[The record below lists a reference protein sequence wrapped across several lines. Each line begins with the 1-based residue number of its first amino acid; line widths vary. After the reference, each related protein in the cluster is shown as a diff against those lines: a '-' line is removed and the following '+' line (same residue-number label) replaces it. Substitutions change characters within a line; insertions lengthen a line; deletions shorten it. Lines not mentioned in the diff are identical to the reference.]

1 MEEEEILGVNLDELS
16 ELFGDTGFLG
26 GESFGWGLAP
36 YRNVVMNDDG
46 VMVKDD
52 NVVLYID
59 ALGDANL
66 SSKMWFYQKKD
77 PLDAYDEPEFSKDNL
92 FVKGLAKAIPGV
104 PPFGIIAVPWYEVE
118 DAKGDLKE
126 LKFPDDTPEGFVPC
140 NGYLIEING
149 REFRLPNLT
158 SRTTGRGGDLD
169 DEETTY
175 FAPPG
180 CTYMMRLP
188 YGLSTEGISGRADTY
203 FKSYVD
209 FRGKLKTWGNPASP
223 FATGRQFY

>member
-77 PLDAYDEPEFSKDNL
+77 PLDAYDEPEFSKNNL
-92 FVKGLAKAIPGV
+92 FIKGLSKAIPGV
-104 PPFGIIAVPWYEVE
+104 PPYGIIAIPWYEV
-118 DAKGDLKE
+118 DNARGSLVE

-140 NGYLIEING
+140 NGYTIEIEG

-158 SRTTGRGGDLD
+158 SRTTGSSRAGNL
-169 DEETTY
+169 ETVQL
-175 FAPPG
+175 APPG

-188 YGLSTEGISGRADTY
+188 DGLSTQGLSGKTDSSFET
-203 FKSYVD
+203 FVD
-209 FRGKLKTWGNPASP
+209 FSGKLKTWGNPASP
-223 FATGRQFY
+223 FANSLF